1 MLVLMQRF
9 LLVHIVAIAIA
20 IGLLVVQ
27 ALLPPRYHQLCFLRV
42 GSSRDILTILDARED
57 RMF

>member
-27 ALLPPRYHQLCFLRV
+27 ALLPPRYH
-42 GSSRDILTILDARED
+42 
-57 RMF
+57 